1 MGLRTILGLKK
12 KKPTE
17 KKINIGSYTLV
28 ANYQHE
34 LDEYLERYQ
43 YYSKNFPRI
52 AKYIEQKYKEY
63 VIVDVGANIGDT
75 LALLRSDN
83 IDQHIH
89 LIEGDPIYVGL
100 LERNLHQFSNAT
112 LHKTFL
118 GEETSQ
124 IQITIDSTR
133 GTANINV
140 GTGVT
145 TDVITL
151 DDLVKKNSI
160 KNIKLLKTD
169 TDGFDFK
176 ILRGSFDVLK
186 RDKPVIFFEYDNV
199 FLSQQ
204 NDDGLSIFKD
214 FLNLGYKKAIYYDN
228 FGKFLLSTDIDNSE
242 LLAQLYSYI
251 NKKEGCTIF
260 YYDVCLFHEEDEELA
275 NEIISKEIKFYA

>member
-1 MGLRTILGLKK
+1 MGLRTVLGLKK

-17 KKINIGSYTLV
+17 KKISIGSYTLL
-28 ANYQHE
+28 ANYHHE
-34 LDEYLERYQ
+34 LDEYLEKFK
-43 YYSKNFPRI
+43 YYSRNFPRI
-52 AKYIEQKYKEY
+52 ARYIEQKYKEY

-75 LALLRSDN
+75 LALLRSEDIN
-83 IDQHIH
+83 QYVH
-89 LIEGDPIYVGL
+89 LIEGDPTYVDL
-100 LERNLHQFSNAT
+100 LEKNLHQFSNAT
-112 LHKTFL
+112 VHKTFL
-118 GEETSQ
+118 GEETSE

-133 GTANINV
+133 GTANLNV
-140 GTGVT
+140 GAGVT
-145 TDVITL
+145 TNVVKL
-151 DDLVKKNSI
+151 DDLAKKNNI
-160 KNIKLLKTD
+160 NNIKLLKTD

-176 ILRGSFDVLK
+176 ILRGSFDILK
-186 RDKPVIFFEYDNV
+186 RDKPIIFFEYDAV

-204 NDDGLSIFKD
+204 NDDGLSIFGE

-260 YYDVCLFHEEDEELA
+260 YYDVCLFHQEDEELA